1 MICWGKMIKACIFD
15 FDGVV
20 IDSEKYHHLGWLWVA
35 NELGVDLTYEEYA
48 PFKSAG
54 RAKMIPYLFEK
65 AGRVMQ
71 EGDFEKY
78 SKIREEKIAVAIA
91 MLNENDIMPGIVK
104 FIQLLKSNGIKVAV
118 ASASASSNKVAKRF
132 GLYELFDVFVDG
144 EAKRLAKPNPDIF
157 LYTAELLGAKPHEC
171 VVFEDSING
180 VLAANNAQMKCV
192 GVQTY
197 FTDKA
202 DKIIDSF
209 VNANLQLLI
218 F

>member
-1 MICWGKMIKACIFD
+1 MTKACIFD
-15 FDGVV
+15 FDGVL

-35 NELGVDLTYEEYA
+35 QELGVDLTYEEYA

-65 AGRVMQ
+65 AGKVMQ
-71 EGDFEKY
+71 QGDYEKF
-78 SKIREEKIAVAIA
+78 SSIREEKIAVAIA
-91 MLNENDIMPGIVK
+91 KLNEKDVMPGVVE
-104 FIQLLKSNGIKVAV
+104 FVNLLKSHGIKVAV

-132 GLYELFDVFVDG
+132 GLYEMFDVFVDG
-144 EAKRLAKPNPDIF
+144 EAKRMAKPNPDIF
-157 LYTAELLGAKPHEC
+157 LYTAELLGVEPNEC

-180 VLAANNAQMKCV
+180 VLAAKSAQMKCV
-192 GVQTY
+192 GFQTY
-197 FTDKA
+197 FTDRA

-209 VNANLQLLI
+209 VGANLQLLK

>member
-1 MICWGKMIKACIFD
+1 MIKACIFD

-65 AGRVMQ
+65 AGKVMQ

-78 SKIREEKIAVAIA
+78 SEIREEKIAVAIA
-91 MLNENDIMPGIVK
+91 KLNEKDVMPGVVE
-104 FIQLLKSNGIKVAV
+104 FVNLLKSNGIKVAV

-132 GLYELFDVFVDG
+132 GLYDMFDVFVDG

-157 LYTAELLGAKPHEC
+157 LYTAKLLGIEPNET

-180 VLAANNAQMKCV
+180 VLAAKNAQMKCV
-192 GVQTY
+192 GVRTY
-197 FTDKA
+197 FTDQA

-209 VNANLQLLI
+209 VGADLKLLK